1 MRTLILILIAY
12 GLNAQNVVFDTSW
25 IESKIVDKEITEN
38 DSTWIVLDTVF
49 FLTYKMDFSDGSYN
63 TRSSYIGNKDALYIQ
78 GLQKME
84 SKAAEIAN
92 KVVSATA
99 IQREITY
106 AIQENT
112 GVIAI
117 SGQSPL
123 DTLTIKTA
131 MVLTNNDFIYE
142 IVSGSDVKNISFAL
156 NSQGK
161 LRYVIDGQTAKA
173 VWGFDK
179 WIIRLVNYNGSPLDL
194 FWDENRKRYVSQ
206 DGKTIL
212 RRINPNN

>member
-1 MRTLILILIAY
+1 MRTLILILISF

-25 IESKIVDKEITEN
+25 IESKIIDKEITEN
-38 DSTWIVLDTVF
+38 DSTWTVLDTVF
-49 FLTYKMDFSDGSYN
+49 FLIYKMDFSDGSYN

-78 GLQKME
+78 ALQKME

-106 AIQENT
+106 VIQENS

-123 DTLTIKTA
+123 DTLTFRAATY
-131 MVLTNNDFIYE
+131 LTNEKFIYQ
-142 IVSGSDVKNISFAL
+142 IISGADVKTVSFAL
-156 NSQGK
+156 NSQNK
-161 LRYVIDGQTAKA
+161 LRYLMEGQAARA

-179 WIIRLVNYNGSPLDL
+179 WVLRLVNYDGSPLDL

-212 RRINPNN
+212 RRINLNK